1 MLSSTNYPTLLRT
14 LRVGRSVPVMIRPA
28 SEVYTRKNEPKGH
41 IRSAVNSDCLCRTC
55 QERTPRLARRSPS
68 TSPTLFAQIAK
79 SNPPQDA
86 LQAWPETGVQPPT
99 HPHVCGGTRG
109 VEPTNHVRMGIRGNM
124 QGEKAGDEIFRHGPA
139 VVHEQAVLQP
149 GESLASVPAV
159 PAVPAVV
166 YPRGASINR
175 RSLSGPRGGADMW
188 STPSDWPWA
197 AYRADIPTLGTDMRE
212 GVRLSVGLSH
222 RGGNGCGPRA

>member
-1 MLSSTNYPTLLRT
+1 MPQSTFVPPGLLGRRPTPASAELHPRFNSQRTTVLSSTNYPTLLRT

-86 LQAWPETGVQPPT
+86 LQAWPETGVQPHT
-99 HPHVCGGTRG
+99 HADVWGHSWRRTNQPRPDGDQGKHAGGASRGRKQGTRSSG
-109 VEPTNHVRMGIRGNM
+109 TGRRLFTNKRYC
-124 QGEKAGDEIFRHGPA
+124 
-139 VVHEQAVLQP
+139 
-149 GESLASVPAV
+149 SLANHLHP
-159 PAVPAVV
+159 
-166 YPRGASINR
+166 YPPYP
-175 RSLSGPRGGADMW
+175 LFP
-188 STPSDWPWA
+188 
-197 AYRADIPTLGTDMRE
+197 L
-212 GVRLSVGLSH
+212 
-222 RGGNGCGPRA
+222 

>member
-124 QGEKAGDEIFRHGPA
+124 QGVQAG
-139 VVHEQAVLQP
+139 
-149 GESLASVPAV
+149 GESRGRDLQARAGGCSRTSGIAAWRITCIRTRRTRCSRCSVPARCEHQQKE
-159 PAVPAVV
+159 PIRSARRRRHVV
-166 YPRGASINR
+166 NP
-175 RSLSGPRGGADMW
+175 
-188 STPSDWPWA
+188 
-197 AYRADIPTLGTDMRE
+197 E
-212 GVRLSVGLSH
+212 RLAMGRL
-222 RGGNGCGPRA
+222 